1 MSSPSLGERLRP
13 HVAKIVASL
22 VLASGF
28 FWVLR
33 KGGLPVIPSGEI
45 LAKIP
50 AWGWAVAIVYQAAS
64 IHFRT
69 YRWIYLLRPIRRD
82 LDPVRIYGIGL
93 VGFTAVV
100 FAPLRIGE
108 VARPYL
114 MAQDGKITFT
124 QAMGTVGAERILD
137 GLFVTVL
144 LFLALS
150 TSTPL
155 SPLPDHIGDLPLPV
169 AAVPTAAYGALL
181 LFTSAFA
188 AMGVFFFARE
198 WARRAVHNVVGMVSV
213 RVAEFL
219 SDKVERLADG
229 LQFFRSREA
238 SIPFL
243 RDTTIYWAVQVLGT
257 WLTMRSVGLPVDPRQ
272 TMVVAGVTGIG
283 SLIPAGPG
291 FFGAYQLAAY
301 AGLAMFLPAESVQ
314 SSGAAWVFV
323 TYSANL
329 AMNALQCPLG
339 FWMMRRSERAREE

>member
-1 MSSPSLGERLRP
+1 MSQVSSPSIGERLRP

-45 LAKIP
+45 LSKIP
-50 AWGWAVAIVYQAAS
+50 LWGWAVAIVYQAAS

-155 SPLPDHIGDLPLPV
+155 
-169 AAVPTAAYGALL
+169 
-181 LFTSAFA
+181 
-188 AMGVFFFARE
+188 
-198 WARRAVHNVVGMVSV
+198 
-213 RVAEFL
+213 
-219 SDKVERLADG
+219 
-229 LQFFRSREA
+229 
-238 SIPFL
+238 
-243 RDTTIYWAVQVLGT
+243 
-257 WLTMRSVGLPVDPRQ
+257 
-272 TMVVAGVTGIG
+272 
-283 SLIPAGPG
+283 
-291 FFGAYQLAAY
+291 
-301 AGLAMFLPAESVQ
+301 
-314 SSGAAWVFV
+314 
-323 TYSANL
+323 
-329 AMNALQCPLG
+329 
-339 FWMMRRSERAREE
+339 